1 MGTVRVGVRR
11 GCVGVG
17 GLGVSVGVLGV
28 SVGECERWWM
38 WAWVGVTGNPTKLP
52 VRSIGVWWSFEG
64 VSI

>member
-11 GCVGVG
+11 GCVSVG
-17 GLGVSVGVLGV
+17 GLGE
-28 SVGECERWWM
+28 SVGECERGWV